1 MKAAIY
7 ARVSTRDKDQ
17 NPETQLLA
25 LRQAADSMGYDI
37 VATYVD
43 RAAAQDIRN
52 RAQWRQLLQ
61 DAAKR
66 RFQAVVVFKL
76 DRAFRSVKDMH
87 DTLYAWQVAGVEF
100 KSVRESFD
108 TTTAIGRLMMNMLAS
123 MAEFELELIRE
134 RVLAGMDRARAQGT
148 KSGKAIGRPRVKVDV
163 DALVRAYKSTES
175 VHKAA
180 DIVKCNR
187 TTARRRLEAAGV
199 VSRNGGAAE

>member
-1 MKAAIY
+1 MKVAIY

-25 LRQAADSMGYDI
+25 LRQAAEVLGYEI

-43 RAAAQDIRN
+43 RAAAQDLRN
-52 RAQWRQLLQ
+52 RALWRQLLQ
-61 DAAKR
+61 DAGKR

-87 DTLYAWQVAGVEF
+87 DTLAAWQVAGVEF

-108 TTTAIGRLMMNMLAS
+108 TTTAIGRLMLNMLAS

-134 RVLAGMDRARAQGT
+134 RVLAGMDRVRAQGT
-148 KSGKAIGRPRVKVDV
+148 KSGKPIGRPRVKVDI
-163 DALVRAYKSTES
+163 DALARAYRATES
-175 VHKAA
+175 VAKAA
-180 DIVKCNR
+180 EIVKCNR
-187 TTARRRLEAAGV
+187 TTARRHLEAAGV
-199 VSRNGGAAE
+199 ISRNGGATE